1 MKRARRN
8 SRAVRPGCRSVRR
21 SPRPATPG
29 GAPAGLFTGEAPA
42 LLAFTLIE
50 LLMALTVCAILLAAI
65 YGVFSRAI
73 HLRDNATHRTREVRV
88 RARAT
93 AMIRNDLR
101 NALVSGG
108 TLAATLQG
116 SAESHGTG
124 FPGYLTF
131 TATTAKDAEDELG
144 GDVQEIEYYIARDTE
159 AADQKAGVLVR
170 TINRDI
176 LNTTKQTPPE
186 ERVLAGVESM
196 DVSFYSGS
204 AWKTSWEVTTDSKT
218 LPEAVR
224 VSIQPV
230 ADADG
235 IKPAPIEVL
244 VPWTTQSAIETTTT
258 TGGNP

>member
-1 MKRARRN
+1 MKRAQ
-8 SRAVRPGCRSVRR
+8 
-21 SPRPATPG
+21 
-29 GAPAGLFTGEAPA
+29 
-42 LLAFTLIE
+42 AFTLIE
-50 LLMALTVCAILLAAI
+50 LLMSLAVCAVILAAI

-73 HLRDNATHRTREVRV
+73 HLRDNAMHRTRDVRV
-88 RARAT
+88 AARAAAT
-93 AMIRNDLR
+93 LRNDLR

-108 TLAATLQG
+108 TLAAALEG
-116 SAESHGTG
+116 SQQSHGGG
-124 FPGYLTF
+124 FPGYLKF
-131 TATTAKDAEDELG
+131 TATTAKDADDDIG
-144 GDVQEIEYYIARDTE
+144 GDVQEIEYYIARDFE

-176 LNTTKQTPPE
+176 LNTTKQALPE

-224 VSIQPV
+224 VSIQSV
-230 ADADG
+230 ADAEG
-235 IKPAPIEVL
+235 HKPTPIEVI
-244 VPWTTQSAIETTTT
+244 VPWTTQSAIETTTSTTT

>member
-1 MKRARRN
+1 MKR
-8 SRAVRPGCRSVRR
+8 VH
-21 SPRPATPG
+21 
-29 GAPAGLFTGEAPA
+29 
-42 LLAFTLIE
+42 AFTLLE
-50 LLMALTVCAILLAAI
+50 LLMALTASAVILAAI

-73 HLRDNATHRTREVRV
+73 HLKNNAVQRTRDVRV
-88 RARAT
+88 QARAM
-93 AMIRNDLR
+93 AMLRNDLR

-108 TLAATLQG
+108 TLAATLEG
-116 SAESHGTG
+116 SPESHGAG
-124 FPGYLTF
+124 FPGYLKF
-131 TATTAKDAEDELG
+131 TATTARDVGDELG
-144 GDVQEIEYYIARDTE
+144 GDVQEIEYFIARDAE

-176 LNTTKQTPPE
+176 LATTQPTPPE

-230 ADADG
+230 ADKEG
-235 IKPAPIEVL
+235 RKPAAIEVL
-244 VPWTTQSAIETTTT
+244 VPWTTQSAIETTTA
-258 TGGNP
+258 TGGGA

>member
-1 MKRARRN
+1 MKRAH
-8 SRAVRPGCRSVRR
+8 
-21 SPRPATPG
+21 
-29 GAPAGLFTGEAPA
+29 
-42 LLAFTLIE
+42 AFTLIE
-50 LLMALTVCAILLAAI
+50 MLMALAACAIILAAI
-65 YGVFSRAI
+65 YGVFSRAV

-88 RARAT
+88 RAHA
-93 AMIRNDLR
+93 ASIIRNDLR

-108 TLAATLQG
+108 TLAATLEG
-116 SAESHGTG
+116 SQDGHGAG
-124 FPGYLTF
+124 FPGYLKF
-131 TATTAKDAEDELG
+131 TATTAKDADDELG

-170 TINRDI
+170 TISRD
-176 LNTTKQTPPE
+176 LLAPSKQTPPE
-186 ERVLAGVESM
+186 ERVLAGVEAM
-196 DVSFYSGS
+196 EVSFYSGS

-244 VPWTTQSAIETTTT
+244 VPWVTQSAIEATTTTTT